1 MRFWDQ
7 TIVLSNLICVRFM
20 KKMIMAAAAFAA
32 AVFVTGC
39 GRTADRRVE
48 YPMNVIFETDLGN
61 DIDDA
66 LALDMIYKYMD
77 ADSLNLL
84 SISINKPGTAPA
96 VYADIMNRWYGY
108 PDVPIAVLREG
119 ADCEADAVNYAK
131 AVVDMK
137 DASGNF
143 VFARGNDSIDFLPV
157 PEKEYRKIL
166 SAAEDSSVT
175 VISTGFFTNLARL
188 LETGTDEY
196 SALSGRELVEKKVK
210 SLCCMAGCFNDTIP
224 SEYNVKKDIP
234 AARKVLAEWP
244 GRITLS
250 PFELGFSIRYPA
262 ESIES
267 DFVWA
272 AHHPMVEAYKI
283 YRQMPYSRQTWDL
296 TAVLYAMEPD
306 AGYFGISPDG
316 VISIDENGRTVFTPS
331 AGGKHHYLTVDG
343 VQKRRIKAHLVS
355 MVTRRQKVCCVR

>member
-1 MRFWDQ
+1 
-7 TIVLSNLICVRFM
+7 M
-20 KKMIMAAAAFAA
+20 KKLFVAAAAFAIA
-32 AVFVTGC
+32 FFVTGC
-39 GRTADRRVE
+39 RQVTVHRSD
-48 YPMNVIFETDLGN
+48 YPKNVIFETDLGN

-84 SISINKPGTAPA
+84 SISINKPGPAPA

-108 PDVPIAVLREG
+108 PDIPVAALREG

-137 DASGNF
+137 DASGSP
-143 VFARGNDSIDFLPV
+143 VFARGNDSIDLLPV

-175 VISTGFFTNLARL
+175 IISTGFFTNLARL
-188 LETGTDEY
+188 LETGPDEY

-210 SLCCMAGCFNDTIP
+210 SLCCMAGCFNNTIP
-224 SEYNVKKDIP
+224 AEYNVKKDIP
-234 AARKVLAEWP
+234 AARKVFAEWP
-244 GRITLS
+244 GSIVLS

-267 DFVWA
+267 DFGWA
-272 AHHPMVEAYKI
+272 SEHPMVAAYKV
-283 YRQMPYSRQTWDL
+283 YRPMPYSRQTWDL

-306 AGYFGISPDG
+306 GGYFGVSPGG
-316 VISIDENGRTVFTPS
+316 VISIDANGRSVFTPTP
-331 AGGKHHYLTVDG
+331 GGGHCYLTVDG
-343 VQKRRIKAHLVS
+343 VQKRRIKDRLVT
-355 MVTRRQKVCCVR
+355 MITRRPKCFGR

>member
-1 MRFWDQ
+1 
-7 TIVLSNLICVRFM
+7 M

-39 GRTADRRVE
+39 CRTADRRAE

-108 PDVPIAVLREG
+108 PDVQIAVLREG
-119 ADCEADAVNYAK
+119 ADCENDAVNYAK

-137 DASGNF
+137 DAVGDPA
-143 VFARGNDSIDFLPV
+143 FARGDISIDLLPV

-188 LETGTDEY
+188 LETGPDEY
-196 SALSGRELVEKKVK
+196 SSLSGRELVEKKVK

-224 SEYNVKKDIP
+224 AEYNVKKDIQ
-234 AARKVLAEWP
+234 AARKVFAEWP
-244 GRITLS
+244 GCITLS

-267 DFVWA
+267 DFGWVSE
-272 AHHPMVEAYKI
+272 HPVVEAYKV
-283 YRQMPYSRQTWDL
+283 YRPMPYSRQAWDL

-306 AGYFGISPDG
+306 AGYFGVSPDG
-316 VISIDENGRTVFTPS
+316 VISIDEDGRSVFTATP
-331 AGGKHHYLTVDG
+331 GGRHRYLTVDG
-343 VQKRRIKAHLVS
+343 LQKRRIKSHLVS
-355 MVTRRQKVCCVR
+355 MVTRRPKSLGR